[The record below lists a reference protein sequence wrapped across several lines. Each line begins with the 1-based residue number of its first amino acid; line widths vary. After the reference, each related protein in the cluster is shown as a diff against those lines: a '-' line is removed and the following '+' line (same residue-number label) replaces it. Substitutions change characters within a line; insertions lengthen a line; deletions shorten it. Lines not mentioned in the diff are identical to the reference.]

1 MSSITLNNITLS
13 LLPIVSN
20 IIYILQSTIRI
31 LSTIYIQH
39 NSTILHPIIT
49 VELDD
54 DDAELIMD
62 NHSRA
67 HIRGH
72 TNTVCPFKLC
82 LAFAI
87 TISIFVTKVVIFLRF
102 KDPQKR
108 QKGPK
113 TLMFR
118 KECVWRDA
126 QRDRERM

>member
-62 NHSRA
+62 NHTRA
-67 HIRGH
+67 
-72 TNTVCPFKLC
+72 
-82 LAFAI
+82 
-87 TISIFVTKVVIFLRF
+87 
-102 KDPQKR
+102 
-108 QKGPK
+108 
-113 TLMFR
+113 
-118 KECVWRDA
+118 
-126 QRDRERM
+126 